1 MERVTDG
8 QCIGNAPP
16 RPAARTVCSPEWA
29 LNPSLP
35 YWIVRGVENHN
46 GKLRVLIADDHPVM
60 RDGLHAAIDSAA
72 DMTVVGEAADG
83 AQSVARFRQLQPDVA
98 LLDLQMPEM
107 DGLQAI
113 AAIRAEYPDA
123 RLVILT
129 TYPGDARVRQALA
142 LGATAYLLKSS
153 TRDDI
158 LQAIRSAAIGRRTIV
173 GELASE
179 VASHAVADMLTAKE
193 LSALRLVATGHGN
206 KRIAEMLCIS
216 EDTVKARLKSIMA
229 KLGASD
235 RTHAVTIAIRRG
247 FLDS

>member
-1 MERVTDG
+1 
-8 QCIGNAPP
+8 
-16 RPAARTVCSPEWA
+16 
-29 LNPSLP
+29 
-35 YWIVRGVENHN
+35 
-46 GKLRVLIADDHPVM
+46 
-60 RDGLHAAIDSAA
+60 
-72 DMTVVGEAADG
+72 
-83 AQSVARFRQLQPDVA
+83 
-98 LLDLQMPEM
+98 M

-142 LGATAYLLKSS
+142 LGATAYLLKTS